1 MSKLSISENLE
12 KFIIKRILYGAFVL
26 LGTATVVFLLFNVL
40 PGDPARMMLGQ
51 HADEQSIAII
61 NKDLGRNK
69 PLATQY
75 FMYLNDLS
83 PVSIHN
89 KTNAESAIYLS
100 NEKYTYS
107 RLFDLGKNDVLVL
120 KYPYLRRSYQTK
132 IRVADIIKETLPET
146 AILALASIVIA
157 SLFGIIIGVFS
168 ALYKDS
174 WFDKSSLVFAILWM
188 SGPSFYIGLI
198 LAYVFGHVLS
208 EYTHLNFSGSLF
220 VMDDY
225 GNGEY
230 LELKNLIL
238 PAITLGLRPLAIIIQ
253 LTRSSMLDIVSQDYI
268 RTAKAKGLG
277 FYTVVFRHALKNAL
291 TPVMTAISGWFASLL
306 AGSVFV
312 EDVFDWK
319 GIGKETV
326 YALQKY
332 DLPVVMGSVLVIA
345 LIFVVINT
353 LVDILYGILDPRV
366 RVG

>member
-1 MSKLSISENLE
+1 M
-12 KFIIKRILYGAFVL
+12 L

-40 PGDPARMMLGQ
+40 PGDPARMILGQ
-51 HADEQSIAII
+51 RADKQSIEII
-61 NKDLGRNK
+61 NKDLGRDK
-69 PLATQY
+69 TLPVQY

-89 KTNAESAIYLS
+89 RENKQSTIYLS
-100 NEKYTYS
+100 SEKYTF
-107 RLFDLGKNDVLVL
+107 LKLINVGNEKVLVL
-120 KYPYLRRSYQTK
+120 KYPYLRRSYQNK
-132 IRVADIIKETLPET
+132 VKVADIIKETLPVT
-146 AILALASIVIA
+146 AVLAIAAILIASI
-157 SLFGIIIGVFS
+157 LGILIGVFS
-168 ALYKDS
+168 AIYKDS
-174 WFDKSSLVFAILWM
+174 GFDKLSLVFAILWM

-208 EYTHLNFSGSLF
+208 EYTHLNFVGSLF
-220 VMDDY
+220 VVDDY
-225 GNGEY
+225 GHGEH

-253 LTRSSMLDIVSQDYI
+253 LTRSSMLEVFSQDYI
-268 RTAKAKGLG
+268 RTATAKGLG
-277 FYTVVFRHALKNAL
+277 YYTIVFRHALKNAL

-312 EDVFDWK
+312 EEVFDWK

-332 DLPVVMGSVLVIA
+332 DLPVVMGAVLVVA
-345 LIFVVINT
+345 VIFVIINT

-366 RVG
+366 RVR